1 MTFYEVRQRKPGMR
15 VRKKARSSIWVEL
28 CPLLPKGLSESEPP
42 GSVNAVLFEIIIFA
56 GVFKLVV

>member
-1 MTFYEVRQRKPGMR
+1 MR

-42 GSVNAVLFEIIIFA
+42 GSVNAALFEIIIFA